1 MFYEILGGRKLIN
14 EFYRNDD
21 GLIVNCLGKVQQR
34 DEPNKKNEPGKELG
48 HILNGQ
54 EVSIMQT
61 VNHFIGEENML
72 ALVFDG

>member
-1 MFYEILGGRKLIN
+1 MYYEILGGRKLIN
-14 EFYRNDD
+14 EFHRNDD

-34 DEPNKKNEPGKELG
+34 DDANKKNEPGKELG

-61 VNHFIGEENML
+61 VNHSIGEENML
-72 ALVFDG
+72 VLVFDG